1 MSHVK
6 MTLSCPVGLGEQVVE
21 ALLESE
27 RLTSGFT
34 TFPAS
39 GHGHDFTT
47 ASLRE
52 KVRGRVDTMLI
63 VIVIPAA
70 DAHALLAELRER
82 FPTPRLVYWTEP
94 VHAFGDFG

>member
-6 MTLSCPVGLGEQVVE
+6 MTLSCPAGLGEQVVE
-21 ALLESE
+21 ALLESK

-39 GHGHDFTT
+39 GHGRDFAT

-52 KVRGRVDTMLI
+52 KVRGRVDTTL
-63 VIVIPAA
+63 VVTVLPAA
-70 DAHALLAELRER
+70 DANDLLAELRER
-82 FPTPRLVYWTEP
+82 FPTPHLVYWTEP

>member
-6 MTLSCPVGLGEQVVE
+6 MTLSCPVGLAEQVVE

-27 RLTSGFT
+27 RLTGGFT

-63 VIVIPAA
+63 VTVMPAA
-70 DAHALLAELRER
+70 DCHTLLAELRER
-82 FPTPRLVYWTEP
+82 FPTPHLVYWTEP